1 MYKHKESLPDTSSQT
16 FDWKQFAR
24 HSFSLF
30 GGIRLSLT
38 SKKSKSMAS
47 LSLAERRTITE
58 IRAQIKSLILS

>member
-1 MYKHKESLPDTSSQT
+1 MYKHYESLPDTSSQI

-24 HSFSLF
+24 HSISLF

-58 IRAQIKSLILS
+58 IRPQIKSLILS

>member
-1 MYKHKESLPDTSSQT
+1 MYKHYESLPDTSSQI

-24 HSFSLF
+24 HSISLF

-47 LSLAERRTITE
+47 LLLAERRTITE
-58 IRAQIKSLILS
+58 IRPQIKSLILS